1 MKGTVK
7 TFSKQKGYGFIQ
19 LEGREDVFFHFS
31 SLIMEGFKT
40 VDPNTEVEFDLQE
53 TEKGQ
58 RAINIK
64 VVK

>member
-19 LEGREDVFFHFS
+19 VEGHEDVFFHFS

-40 VDPNTEVEFDLQE
+40 VDPNTEVEFELQE